1 MKTFFLDQILI
12 VTVVPHNLLSDECLV
27 FFYGVDAASEP
38 DRYAFSDVRGHFQP
52 NQFRGPDRH
61 YYVRPAFRSADREL
75 HSALSTR
82 GVHLLPVV
90 SIPPSGCPFYVLP
103 VPHPVV
109 RGLLQTFS
117 QSREPLTTQSPA
129 SSSSGSIPDGS
140 DTAYAP
146 TTYRR

>member
-1 MKTFFLDQILI
+1 MNAWYSSMMLTQHQSLTDTPFQMSVGTFNRTIF
-12 VTVVPHNLLSDECLV
+12 V
-27 FFYGVDAASEP
+27 A
-38 DRYAFSDVRGHFQP
+38 
-52 NQFRGPDRH
+52 PDRH

-103 VPHPVV
+103 VLHTVV